1 MRNQGPLEHMRV
13 DSSTAI
19 VMSEGTADM
28 VHTGAGLHS
37 AGPTHDLWRHA
48 AATISRKI
56 GGSFGKEGVD

>member
-1 MRNQGPLEHMRV
+1 MRV